1 MAVVCARNEERVI
14 RALLLSLL
22 NQDYPRELID
32 IYVIAD
38 NCTDNT
44 VNIARSLGVNVYE
57 RFNPTHLGKGYALEW
72 FFAQILSQKPYAYD
86 AFCVFDADN
95 IVDAGFFRAMN
106 HKLCCGEEIVQGYR
120 DMKNPIDNWIS
131 ISYSFHY
138 WSNNL
143 LYHLPRYNLGLSPL
157 INGTGFMVSMKVL
170 REQGGWHT
178 KTMTE
183 DIEFSII
190 NIAKG
195 RKIGWATDAIVYDE
209 QPLKFR
215 QSYKQRLRWSVG
227 HLQCFT
233 AYFPTLIKAL
243 FKHGNLTIVD
253 TLLYISGM
261 PMLFISFLLLFV
273 YLVGIQIG
281 FTNESAV
288 FTFALCFFLFTIC
301 MPIAQVVVTM
311 LIEKRL
317 TLARCFRG
325 LLSYPVFLLS
335 WVFINVMS
343 VFKLNDIT
351 WERVE
356 HTRNIEPTRL

>member
-157 INGTGFMVSMKVL
+157 INGTG
-170 REQGGWHT
+170 
-178 KTMTE
+178 
-183 DIEFSII
+183 
-190 NIAKG
+190 
-195 RKIGWATDAIVYDE
+195 
-209 QPLKFR
+209 
-215 QSYKQRLRWSVG
+215 
-227 HLQCFT
+227 
-233 AYFPTLIKAL
+233 
-243 FKHGNLTIVD
+243 
-253 TLLYISGM
+253 
-261 PMLFISFLLLFV
+261 
-273 YLVGIQIG
+273 
-281 FTNESAV
+281 
-288 FTFALCFFLFTIC
+288 
-301 MPIAQVVVTM
+301 
-311 LIEKRL
+311 
-317 TLARCFRG
+317 
-325 LLSYPVFLLS
+325 S
-335 WVFINVMS
+335 W
-343 VFKLNDIT
+343 
-351 WERVE
+351 
-356 HTRNIEPTRL
+356 

>member
-1 MAVVCARNEERVI
+1 MAVVCARDEERVI
-14 RALLLSLL
+14 RALVLSLL

-44 VNIARSLGVNVYE
+44 VRIARSLGVNVYE
-57 RFNPTHLGKGYALEW
+57 RFNPTQLGKGYALEW
-72 FFAQILSQKPYAYD
+72 FFSQILAQKPHAYD

-95 IVDAGFFRAMN
+95 IVDPGFFRAMN

-120 DMKNPIDNWIS
+120 DMKNPTDNWIS
-131 ISYSFHY
+131 LSYSFHY

-157 INGTGFMVSMKVL
+157 INGTGFMVSMQVL

-183 DIEFSII
+183 DIEFSLL
-190 NIAKG
+190 NIAQG

-215 QSYKQRLRWSVG
+215 QSYKQRMRWSVG
-227 HLQCFT
+227 HLQCFG
-233 AYFPTLIKAL
+233 AYFPLLVKAL
-243 FKHGNLTIVD
+243 FKYRNLTIVD

-261 PMLFISFLLLFV
+261 PLLLVSMLLLFV
-273 YLVGIQIG
+273 YIIGAQIG
-281 FTNESAV
+281 FTNESTI
-288 FTFALCFFLFTIC
+288 FSYMISFFLFAVC
-301 MPIAQVVVTM
+301 MPIVQAVVTM

-317 TLARCFRG
+317 TLARFFRG
-325 LLSYPVFLLS
+325 LLSYPLFLLS
-335 WVFINVMS
+335 WVFINLMS
-343 VFKLNDIT
+343 IFKLRDIT
-351 WERVE
+351 WESVE